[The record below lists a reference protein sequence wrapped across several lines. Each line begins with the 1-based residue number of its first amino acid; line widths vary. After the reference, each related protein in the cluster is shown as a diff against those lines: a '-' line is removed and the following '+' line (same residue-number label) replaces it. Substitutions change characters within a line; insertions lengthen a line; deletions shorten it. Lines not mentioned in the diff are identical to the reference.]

1 MDHDGSMSRMLRMC
15 EWVMRLA
22 YTNLLWLLFTIFG
35 AWDLWIDACDHC
47 VIFGDEKVDTRA

>member
-22 YTNLLWLLFTIFG
+22 YTNLLWLLFTCWG
-35 AWDLWIDACDHC
+35 LGSLD
-47 VIFGDEKVDTRA
+47 